1 MKFASRIGSST
12 FRSWS
17 WWFGF
22 GKCRCETGW
31 SGSCCDDWSVSDWD
45 AKVDAWNRGN
55 SCEAQPGS
63 ACKEVSNSPAALDV
77 TQSWKYEPD
86 GDLDSQSKCEEANC
100 MWVSCFESTNNQFN
114 MPPADEMCS
123 HCSGLWEGKCE
134 WHSYE
139 PGALAFAG
147 PGKHCGFKY
156 PSCPESKGKSCFCGQ
171 DAIDE
176 LREGWCN
183 NGMGMATF
191 CPSAID
197 HGDGR
202 KQACSWNG
210 WSITMDFNKDIP
222 QQCEDWGVGVAG
234 DPTHRTANKLT
245 QDMEFKKVEPGAA
258 VEGTQI
264 GAAACFFLGA
274 GGFLMK
280 KRQHRQ
286 APGAEK
292 LELTGTGAAV

>member
-1 MKFASRIGSST
+1 
-12 FRSWS
+12 
-17 WWFGF
+17 
-22 GKCRCETGW
+22 
-31 SGSCCDDWSVSDWD
+31 
-45 AKVDAWNRGN
+45 
-55 SCEAQPGS
+55 
-63 ACKEVSNSPAALDV
+63 
-77 TQSWKYEPD
+77 
-86 GDLDSQSKCEEANC
+86 

-123 HCSGLWEGKCE
+123 HCSGPWEGKCE

-234 DPTHRTANKLT
+234 ERRARRRAKLGRGTDLIVGLTMFVVLVVTSMLAHLRLSPLFFVIATGDPTHRTANKLT